1 MAGKRFFW
9 LKLQED
15 FFQQKAMKKLRR
27 MEHGEVLTIVYL
39 KMQLASL
46 RNGGAIAF
54 EGMDGSLAEE
64 LSYQIDEPEQDVQ
77 TTIDFLVRYGLMEQ
91 VNGSDLYILP
101 KAVENTGSEGDSAA
115 RMRAL
120 RERQASHCD
129 GETSLCSDIK
139 RESKTEP
146 YLELYQEREK
156 DPAAAPPAPAPQDPK
171 EFGFGP
177 DLTAAFADW
186 LKYKREKRQEYKPTG
201 LTALVSQVRNNAAK
215 YGEAAVAA
223 LIRQCMAANWQGIIW
238 DKLEKP
244 PAPPGGG
251 KPGKHTTQDFQPTPE
266 RIQKNAER
274 LDAFLAEQEGKSK
287 DWNLPGVTR
296 L

>member
-1 MAGKRFFW
+1 
-9 LKLQED
+9 
-15 FFQQKAMKKLRR
+15 
-27 MEHGEVLTIVYL
+27 
-39 KMQLASL
+39 MQ
-46 RNGGAIAF
+46 
-54 EGMDGSLAEE
+54 
-64 LSYQIDEPEQDVQ
+64 
-77 TTIDFLVRYGLMEQ
+77 EQ
-91 VNGSDLYILP
+91 VQGQ
-101 KAVENTGSEGDSAA
+101 G
-115 RMRAL
+115 
-120 RERQASHCD
+120 
-129 GETSLCSDIK
+129 
-139 RESKTEP
+139 
-146 YLELYQEREK
+146 
-156 DPAAAPPAPAPQDPK
+156 AAAVPPAPAPQDPK